1 VFSGVCAVVCAV
13 EGSCEL
19 IARQYVSWRDEAT
32 GTHPVYL
39 RWVDRRAAAAQL
51 VGFKRKRWISVLL
64 GGTGDPS

>member
-1 VFSGVCAVVCAV
+1 VVCAV

-51 VGFKRKRWISVLL
+51 VGFKRKRWI
-64 GGTGDPS
+64 